1 MRKHRRLSAVILAAT
16 LSFQAGATQTGDQV
30 DVTFHGVLKRR
41 PCHINN
47 DRPIEVHFGNVG
59 VDKVDGVRYK
69 QALSYSVVC
78 DAPDPNAVMTLMV
91 KGTPTGFDPA
101 AVSTSANGLG
111 IQILQNSQPFVLNQ
125 QIRGIN
131 HPPLPT
137 LEVVPVKDP
146 AVALAESRFTAT
158 ATLLA
163 EYY

>member
-1 MRKHRRLSAVILAAT
+1 MKQRRRLLVLT
-16 LSFQAGATQTGDQV
+16 LMLTMGFQVGATQSGDQI

-59 VDKVDGVRYK
+59 IEKVDGVRYK
-69 QALSYSVVC
+69 QVLSYSLVC

-146 AVALAESRFTAT
+146 AVALAEGNFTAT

-163 EYY
+163 EYE